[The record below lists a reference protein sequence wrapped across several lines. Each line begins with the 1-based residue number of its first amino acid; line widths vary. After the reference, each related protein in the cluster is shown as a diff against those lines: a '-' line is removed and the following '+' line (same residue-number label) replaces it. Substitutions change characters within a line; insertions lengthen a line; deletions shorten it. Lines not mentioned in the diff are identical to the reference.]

1 MPYALCPNPCAL
13 SPTCSVKARR
23 LAKAAI
29 FLIGITI
36 LSSIICPQEVRA
48 QEITDYEISV
58 LEKQLNEIEARL
70 VSLDEEL
77 QLLDEGFNKVTNEI
91 NKLKQELRLEE
102 AKPKGILNR
111 ITGIFSYR
119 KRGKL
124 EKLLTDSQE
133 LADKISNRQKR
144 REPLI
149 NEFVGLADELIDKSS
164 LRMKVL
170 MDVVRDAD
178 LRDDI
183 EARDEAW
190 KQVSVLW
197 QLAERTTTARNKYAP
212 RTFIPERVIALPSLL
227 SDDPEELRL
236 GAAIWKDEAMGARD
250 DAAKLE
256 REIEDL
262 QQRKLL
268 LEKGM
273 EVASEMQRRDEER
286 GAVGVGAA
294 TSIPWV
300 SDVAAE
306 REIAEIEIMIAEL
319 SAKKQEYEDKAKRFE
334 SQSEI
339 LEQRASEIDAQ
350 LKGKPEND

>member
-1 MPYALCPNPCAL
+1 MVYL
-13 SPTCSVKARR
+13 
-23 LAKAAI
+23 
-29 FLIGITI
+29 
-36 LSSIICPQEVRA
+36 QEARA

-58 LEKQLNEIEARL
+58 LEKQLNGIEARL

-77 QLLDEGFNKVTNEI
+77 QSLDEEFNKVTNEI
-91 NKLKQELRLEE
+91 NKIKQELRLEE
-102 AKPKGILNR
+102 AKPKGLLSR

-133 LADKISNRQKR
+133 LADKISIRQR
-144 REPLI
+144 SRESLI

-164 LRMKVL
+164 LRTKVL

-197 QLAERTTTARNKYAP
+197 QLAERTTTTRNKYAP
-212 RTFIPERVIALPSLL
+212 RTFPERVIALPSLL

-236 GAAIWKDEAMGARD
+236 GAAIWKDEAVGARD

-256 REIEDL
+256 SEIEDL

-286 GAVGVGAA
+286 GAVGVGAT

-306 REIAEIEIMIAEL
+306 REIAEIENMIAEL
-319 SAKKQEYEDKAKRFE
+319 SAKRQEYKDKAERFE

-350 LKGKPEND
+350 LKGKTEDD